1 MMRVALAA
9 VIVALLVLPGVASA
23 APEWRLEQPPPPPG
37 APGQGPV
44 GQPADL
50 QFLAPNFGLMLVD
63 NEGRAGQDLF
73 TSGLLVFDG
82 AGWRQLATVCGG
94 PERSA
99 RIALVSETEW
109 WTVSRAVNQL
119 DGSVATDGAPT
130 LCHFRDGVVV
140 SSYAT
145 ALTNVLNP
153 YTDMN
158 AAACLGPADCW
169 FGGPVFD
176 TPSLGTFLL
185 HWNGSALVARSHP
198 RARAIADMEPL
209 GGAVIAPGSVGSAFD
224 GTSAGLNGAELLVQ
238 REVDPVEPNGPQLLR
253 RLQGGAVSV
262 LDWPRISTVEDLVD
276 IRVADSASG
285 ELWLAGQSSASYV
298 AESESGPFPQR
309 RAPYL
314 ARMRDGDAE
323 PTELTPGEDG
333 LQLGDNVRDLAV
345 LPGGAGAWA
354 AVQTGDRSRA
364 VVARLDPDGRVLERV
379 ELRRPDLQVGE
390 ASRIACPA
398 ADQCWMVT
406 TEGWVYRL
414 AEPGL
419 VLPQNTSPAIQRLI
433 TVRPRDERT
442 PTLPPDTL
450 VRDETPP
457 YVAPPA
463 DTPPPPVEAVAPKP
477 LPSLL
482 RVIGKPKIVKT
493 KEGRRIE
500 LRIQVRRRARVQ
512 LVGRRGGRTVART
525 ATKTYRPGRYTLRMK
540 ASVRRWPTA
549 LRFVTRDLELP
560 PGAGG
565 DEDDA
570 GGGAGDTVTT

>member
-1 MMRVALAA
+1 MAA
-9 VIVALLVLPGVASA
+9 VLALPGVAVA

-63 NEGRAGQDLF
+63 NEGLGGRNLF
-73 TSGLLVFDG
+73 ASGLLVFDG
-82 AGWRQLATVCGG
+82 TGWRQLATVCGG
-94 PERSA
+94 PARSS

-109 WTVSRAVNQL
+109 WTTSRAVNEL
-119 DGSVATDGAPT
+119 DGRVPTDGAAT
-130 LCHFRDGVVV
+130 LCHFRDGVVA

-145 ALTNVLNP
+145 ALTNTLNP
-153 YTDMN
+153 YPDMN

-169 FGGPVFD
+169 FGGPVVS
-176 TPSLGTFLL
+176 TPNLGTFLL
-185 HWNGSALVARSHP
+185 HWNGSALTPRLHP
-198 RARAIADMEPL
+198 RARAVADMEPL
-209 GGAVIAPGSVGSAFD
+209 GGSVVAPGSVGSGFD
-224 GTSAGLNGAELLVQ
+224 GTSFALDGTELRVQ
-238 REVDPVEPNGPQLLR
+238 GEVDPFEPNGPQLLR

-262 LDWPRISTVEDLVD
+262 LDWPRIDEVEQLVD
-276 IRVADSASG
+276 IRVADSAG
-285 ELWLAGQSSASYV
+285 GVLWLAGRDSQSYV
-298 AESESGPFPQR
+298 AESEDGPFPQR

-333 LQLGDNVRDLAV
+333 LQLGDVVSDLAV
-345 LPGGAGAWA
+345 LPGGEGAWA
-354 AVQTGDRSRA
+354 AIQTEPADRSRA
-364 VVARLDPDGRVLERV
+364 IVARLGADGEVLERR
-379 ELRRPDLQVGE
+379 ELRRPDLEVGQ

-398 ADQCWMVT
+398 VDQCWMVT

-414 AEPGL
+414 SEPGL

-457 YVAPPA
+457 FVAPPA
-463 DTPPPPVEAVAPKP
+463 EPAAPPVEAVAPKP

-493 KEGRRIE
+493 KRGRRIH

-560 PGAGG
+560 QGSGG
-565 DEDDA
+565 GGEDDA
-570 GGGAGDTVTT
+570 GGGTGDTVTT